1 MQRREGRGHG
11 RPPSASTSTW
21 GLRTQPPARPHLLQ
35 EFDPGQDTY
44 QHPPKDS
51 SGQRVDVSPTSQR
64 LQLLEPFDKWDGKD
78 LEDLQI
84 LIKVSISV
92 AGLGRGE
99 QPRLAPGPALS
110 RKGGETSS
118 SPLGPRGAGQAWGGT
133 SFLSHPLPG

>member
-1 MQRREGRGHG
+1 M
-11 RPPSASTSTW
+11 S
-21 GLRTQPPARPHLLQ
+21 LFLFLLQ

-84 LIKVSISV
+84 LIKVSEGPEGNNAI
-92 AGLGRGE
+92 L
-99 QPRLAPGPALS
+99 PGYPSLIS
-110 RKGGETSS
+110 RKGRETMCP
-118 SPLGPRGAGQAWGGT
+118 PLGPGEEGQD
-133 SFLSHPLPG
+133 

>member
-1 MQRREGRGHG
+1 MGSEDLALNILC
-11 RPPSASTSTW
+11 P
-21 GLRTQPPARPHLLQ
+21 LLQ

-84 LIKVSISV
+84 LIKVSSKRTGRT
-92 AGLGRGE
+92 AG
-99 QPRLAPGPALS
+99 
-110 RKGGETSS
+110 
-118 SPLGPRGAGQAWGGT
+118 
-133 SFLSHPLPG
+133 HPVPSASGN